1 MRCYLELATLKQFH
15 LKASSKQ
22 WVAMRCYAAAERCSL
37 ICLPPSQM
45 HLQARRSARLVARP
59 TVVPVGIL
67 ESMPGGDLPKL
78 HSETFQQNGPQG
90 NFPLRSAIGMV
101 FVMLESTI
109 FDFRTAQPGRFHCGG
124 RLQIDNRLG
133 SLPGIIANP
142 LEIVRSEAN
151 LTTTPL
157 EPMWRAWICR
167 SYWQDTVGTWRCPV
181 AVAHLHE
188 MTWPHCN
195 ISSAS
200 IPPKLVKLIV
210 FLPRAA
216 LVPVLLSLGIL
227 RICNFLPSRPAD
239 LQGPPHPAAIRR
251 PNAGPSRPPGA

>member
-78 HSETFQQNGPQG
+78 HSETLQQNGPQG

>member
-1 MRCYLELATLKQFH
+1 MG
-15 LKASSKQ
+15 
-22 WVAMRCYAAAERCSL
+22 CYALLCCCWKMLLDMSSSE
-37 ICLPPSQM
+37 PND
-45 HLQARRSARLVARP
+45 LQARRSARLVARP

-78 HSETFQQNGPQG
+78 HNETLQEDGPQG